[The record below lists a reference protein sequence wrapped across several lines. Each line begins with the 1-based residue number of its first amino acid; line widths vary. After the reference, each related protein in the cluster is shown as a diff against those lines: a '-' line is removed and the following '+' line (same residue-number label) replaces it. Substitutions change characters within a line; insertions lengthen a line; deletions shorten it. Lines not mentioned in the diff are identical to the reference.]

1 MSYLLNFIAIPKE
14 LSFMVEYVIEHGLNI
29 LVSLL
34 ILFIG
39 WMVIKGIVRF
49 IERILDDKQI
59 DATLK
64 PLIVSTASLLMKI
77 MLLLAVASTMG
88 IKTTSF
94 IAVLGGLSI
103 AAGLA
108 LQGSLAN
115 LAGGILLL
123 IFRPLKVGEYIKAQG
138 VEGFVKEVQLLV
150 TIVETADKQT
160 VFLPNG
166 ALANS
171 TITNVSRQGTI
182 RLHIPVGVGYEADIK
197 QARDVLVNAMQETPL
212 VLKNPAPTVAVVN
225 LGDSSV
231 DLDLRPWCNAGDV
244 PAVTVTVLENA
255 KLALDAAN
263 INIPYPHQV
272 LVKV

>member
-1 MSYLLNFIAIPKE
+1 MCYLLNFISIPKE
-14 LSFMVEYVIEHGLNI
+14 LSFIYEYAIEHGINI
-29 LVSLL
+29 LVSLF

-39 WMVIKGIVRF
+39 WLLIGIIVQF
-49 IERILDDKQI
+49 IERFLENKKI
-59 DATLK
+59 DETLK
-64 PLIVSTASLLMKI
+64 PLIVSTTSLLLKI
-77 MLLLAVASTMG
+77 MLLLTFASTIG

-94 IAVLGGLSI
+94 VAVLGGLSI
-103 AAGLA
+103 AFGLA
-108 LQGSLAN
+108 MQGSLAN

-123 IFRPLKVGEYIKAQG
+123 FFRPLKVGEYIKTQG

-150 TIVETADKQT
+150 TIIKTLDNQT
-160 VFLPNG
+160 IFLPNG

-171 TITNVSRQGTI
+171 SITNVSRQGTV
-182 RLHIPVGVGYEADIK
+182 RLHIPVGIGYEADIK
-197 QARDVLVNAMQETPL
+197 EARDVLVKAMKNTPL
-212 VLKNPAPTVAVVN
+212 VLANPAPTVAVVN

-231 DLDLRPWCNAGDV
+231 DLDLRPYCNAGDA

-272 LVKV
+272 MVKV